1 MGKTEKDTNYNYNSQ
16 SGYGL
21 LVELLKGILYSS
33 VFISLCAFALTIETY
48 LLANLP
54 VSLPMAVFILLATL
68 FTYNLSSIQ
77 SELRKKKPKFADP
90 ESWWYQHKRLLA
102 IVGVLSI
109 VLATIV
115 YLHFELRLN
124 FWFVLHL
131 AIISVGYSV
140 PVVYRKRSV
149 KPLRRVPLLKVFLI
163 AYVWAMVTALFPLMD
178 AGVYI
183 LDAQVLL
190 LFLRRFMFILALA
203 LLFDIRDFTYDRHTN
218 TLTVP
223 GLIGVNYTKLLSLG
237 LLTVYSLLV
246 VATETG
252 STEIALLVAA
262 VMAAVVVWFS
272 SELKPRLYFLLLAD
286 GVMLLHAALVYL
298 AKA

>member
-1 MGKTEKDTNYNYNSQ
+1 MKKSVKDTNYNYNSQ

-33 VFISLCAFALTIETY
+33 VFISLCAFALTVETY

-77 SELRKKKPKFADP
+77 SEIRKQEPKFADP
-90 ESWWYQHKRLLA
+90 DSWWYQHKRLLA

-115 YLHFELRLN
+115 YLYFELRLN

-183 LDAQVLL
+183 LDAQALL
-190 LFLRRFMFILALA
+190 LFLRRFMFILSLA
-203 LLFDIRDFTYDRHTN
+203 LLFDIRDYTYDRHTN

-223 GLIGVNYTKLLSLG
+223 GLIGVNFTKLLSLG

-262 VMAAVVVWFS
+262 AMAATVVWFS
-272 SELKPRLYFLLLAD
+272 SELKPRLYFMLLAD
-286 GVMLLHAALVYL
+286 GVMLLHAALVYFV
-298 AKA
+298 KA